1 MDFTDPSGV
10 NRDYV
15 FMYETLCPRPR
26 SIRGGLG
33 PLAYVAFISRTAGIF
48 TRFEKS
54 DRHNNRLKPRL
65 SENLLSR
72 LIRAEGA

>member
-26 SIRGGLG
+26 SIHGGLG
-33 PLAYVAFISRTAGIF
+33 PLADVAFISGTAGIF
-48 TRFEKS
+48 AQVEKS
-54 DRHNNRLKPRL
+54 DERGSCLK
-65 SENLLSR
+65 SR
-72 LIRAEGA
+72 LNLNHTAL